1 MQRIKGQEVQE
12 LGGAVSTDDLESRYE
27 LTEVKPTP
35 EGLVKSLT
43 NPGEEMFCS
52 VVADSRA
59 GKIRLANAINN
70 ANEKLID
77 HINEEIKVTDVI
89 AYPVDLVDE
98 ETGELFTT
106 LRIVLIDINNN
117 AFACVS
123 QGITNSLKRIFA
135 IVGMPPWT
143 GKEVLTV
150 IPRLQ
155 KTRTKDNKVMILE
168 VKE

>member
-1 MQRIKGQEVQE
+1 M
-12 LGGAVSTDDLESRYE
+12 
-27 LTEVKPTP
+27 
-35 EGLVKSLT
+35 
-43 NPGEEMFCS
+43 
-52 VVADSRA
+52 
-59 GKIRLANAINN
+59 
-70 ANEKLID
+70 
-77 HINEEIKVTDVI
+77 
-89 AYPVDLVDE
+89 VDE

-106 LRIVLIDINNN
+106 LRVVLIDINNN

-143 GKEVLTV
+143 GKEALTV

-155 KTRTKDNKVMILE
+155 KTRNKDNKVMILE